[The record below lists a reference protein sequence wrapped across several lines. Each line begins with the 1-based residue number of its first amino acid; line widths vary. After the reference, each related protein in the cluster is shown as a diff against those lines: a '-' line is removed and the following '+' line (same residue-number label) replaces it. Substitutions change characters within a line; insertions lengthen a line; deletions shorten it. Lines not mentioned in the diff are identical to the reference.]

1 MNIVKLL
8 LSWWALAVWAAA
20 LAVISWPWAN
30 HFVSYFW
37 MIITVAVLI
46 GELIN
51 KLWSPKRQTLSNN
64 VQDEG
69 KADPVRFWI
78 HIAAWM
84 AFAITLA
91 GHFCV
96 KLLK

>member
-1 MNIVKLL
+1 MKILKLL
-8 LSWWALAVWAAA
+8 LSWWALAVWALV

-37 MIITVAVLI
+37 IIVTLSVLI

-51 KLWSPKRQTLSNN
+51 KLWSPKKQTLSNN

-69 KADPVRFWI
+69 KSDPVRFWI
-78 HIAAWM
+78 HIGVWLI
-84 AFAITLA
+84 FSFTLA
-91 GHFCV
+91 GHFCL
-96 KLLK
+96 KLF